1 MSDQFDYIRE
11 AFSDLYDLER
21 KLGAGAMARVYLAH
35 DKKHDRE
42 VAIKV
47 LRNGLTSVLGPER
60 FLREIRVTAQLNHPN
75 ILPVLDSG
83 EADRLLYYV
92 MPYVQGETLEQ
103 KLEREGPQPLKESVR
118 VAGEV
123 ADALGAAHDAGIV
136 HRDIKPANIM
146 IQGGRAI
153 VADFGIAR
161 AIGSAG
167 GDRLTETGMVV
178 GTPMYMSPEQAS
190 GVIDLSGRSDIYSL
204 ACVVFEMVTGEPPFS
219 ASDAGSMIRRHLLDE
234 PPAVTVQRPDI
245 PEAFGVVLQ
254 RALAKL
260 PDDRFERAVEFGR
273 ALADPNEYVQQQFRS
288 ESWARR
294 IWRRWTKSRD

>member
-1 MSDQFDYIRE
+1 VSEQFDRIRE

-35 DKKHDRE
+35 DKEHDRE

-47 LRNGLTSVLGPER
+47 LRNGLTSILGPER
-60 FLREIRVTAQLNHPN
+60 FLREIRVTAQLDHPN
-75 ILPVLDSG
+75 ILPVWDSG

-92 MPYVQGETLEQ
+92 MPYVQGETLER
-103 KLEREGPQPLKESVR
+103 KIEREGQLSVVEAVR
-118 VAGEV
+118 IAGEV
-123 ADALGAAHDAGIV
+123 ADALGAAHDAGVV

-161 AIGSAG
+161 AIGAAG

-190 GVIDLSGRSDIYSL
+190 GVINLTGRSDIYSL
-204 ACVVFEMVTGEPPFS
+204 ACVVFEMVAGEPPFS
-219 ASDAGSMIRRHLLDE
+219 APNAGSMIRRHLLDE
-234 PPAVTVQRPDI
+234 PPTITVRRPEI
-245 PEAFGVVLQ
+245 PEAFGAVLQ

-260 PDDRFERAVEFGR
+260 PDDRFQTAVEFGR
-273 ALADPNEYVQQQFRS
+273 ALMDPNEYVRRRFQK
-288 ESWARR
+288 ESWASRL
-294 IWRRWTKSRD
+294 WRRWTRAGD